1 MKKITLSV
9 AALGIAISSF
19 GQCERYKV
27 IHGETNEVKTL
38 TKLEWVQFQNEING
52 FTKFIDNSLCNKV
65 DMFELNEISN
75 TAEDM
80 IEWIIEDVA
89 SGYVDSTYADTYIDN
104 LYQIVES
111 VDKLIIESIDKLN
124 VSNERL

>member
-1 MKKITLSV
+1 MKKLTLSV
-9 AALGIAISSF
+9 AALTIAISSF
-19 GQCERYKV
+19 GQCEKYKI
-27 IHGETNEVKTL
+27 IHGETNEIKTL

-65 DMFELNEISN
+65 DIFELNEIAN

-89 SGYVDSTYADTYIDN
+89 SEYVDSTYADTYIDN
-104 LYQIVES
+104 LYQIIES
-111 VDKLIIESIDKLN
+111 VNKIKENEKL
-124 VSNERL
+124 

>member
-80 IEWIIEDVA
+80 IFWITEDVA
-89 SGYVDSTYADTYIDN
+89 SGYTDSTYADTYIDN
-104 LYQIVES
+104 LYQIIES
-111 VDKLIIESIDKLN
+111 VDKIIIESIDKLN

>member
-27 IHGETNEVKTL
+27 IHGETNEIKTL

-80 IEWIIEDVA
+80 IFWITEDVA
-89 SGYVDSTYADTYIDN
+89 SGYTDSTYADTYIDN
-104 LYQIVES
+104 LYQIIES
-111 VDKLIIESIDKLN
+111 VDKIIIESIDKLN

>member
-1 MKKITLSV
+1 MKKITLSI

-19 GQCERYKV
+19 GQCERYKI

-38 TKLEWVQFQNEING
+38 TKLEWVRFQNEISG

-104 LYQIVES
+104 LYQIIES
-111 VDKLIIESIDKLN
+111 VNKIIIESIDKLN
-124 VSNERL
+124 ISDERL

>member
-27 IHGETNEVKTL
+27 IHGETNEIKTL

-80 IEWIIEDVA
+80 IFWIREDVK

>member
-19 GQCERYKV
+19 GQCERYKI
-27 IHGETNEVKTL
+27 IHGETKEIKTL

-80 IEWIIEDVA
+80 IFWITEDVA
-89 SGYVDSTYADTYIDN
+89 NGYVDSTYADTYIDN
-104 LYQIVES
+104 LYQIIES
-111 VDKLIIESIDKLN
+111 VDKIIIESIDKLN

>member
-19 GQCERYKV
+19 GQCERYKI
-27 IHGETNEVKTL
+27 IHGETNEIKTL

-75 TAEDM
+75 TAYDM

-104 LYQIVES
+104 LYQIIES
-111 VDKLIIESIDKLN
+111 VDKIIIESIDKLN

>member
-19 GQCERYKV
+19 GQCERYKI
-27 IHGETNEVKTL
+27 IHGETNEIKTL

-80 IEWIIEDVA
+80 IFWITEDVA
-89 SGYVDSTYADTYIDN
+89 SGYTDSTYADTYIDN
-104 LYQIVES
+104 LYQIIES
-111 VDKLIIESIDKLN
+111 VDKIIIESIDKLN

>member
-19 GQCERYKV
+19 GQCERYKI
-27 IHGETNEVKTL
+27 IHGETNEIKTL
-38 TKLEWVQFQNEING
+38 TKLEWVKFQNEVNG

-80 IEWIIEDVA
+80 IFWISEDVK

-104 LYQIVES
+104 LYQIIES
-111 VDKLIIESIDKLN
+111 VDKIIIESIDKLN

>member
-27 IHGETNEVKTL
+27 IHGETNEIKTL

-80 IEWIIEDVA
+80 IFWIREDVK

-104 LYQIVES
+104 LYQIIES
-111 VDKLIIESIDKLN
+111 VDKIIIESIDKLN

>member
-19 GQCERYKV
+19 GQCERYKI
-27 IHGETNEVKTL
+27 IHGETNEIKTL

-80 IEWIIEDVA
+80 IFWITEDVA
-89 SGYVDSTYADTYIDN
+89 SGYTDSTYADTYIDN
-104 LYQIVES
+104 LYQIIES
-111 VDKLIIESIDKLN
+111 VDKMIIESIDKLN

>member
-19 GQCERYKV
+19 GQCERYKI

-38 TKLEWVQFQNEING
+38 TKLEWVQFQNEISG
-52 FTKFIDNSLCNKV
+52 FTKFIDNSLCV
-65 DMFELNEISN
+65 FELSEIAN

-80 IEWIIEDVA
+80 IFWISEDVK

-104 LYQIVES
+104 LYQIIES
-111 VDKLIIESIDKLN
+111 VDKIIIESIDKLN

>member
-65 DMFELNEISN
+65 NVFELSEIAN

-80 IEWIIEDVA
+80 IEWIVEDVA
-89 SGYVDSTYADTYIDN
+89 NGYVDSTYADTYIDN

-111 VDKLIIESIDKLN
+111 VNKIIIESIDKLN

>member
-19 GQCERYKV
+19 GQCERYKI
-27 IHGETNEVKTL
+27 IHGETNEIKTL

-75 TAEDM
+75 TAYDM

>member
-27 IHGETNEVKTL
+27 IHGETNEIKTL

-75 TAEDM
+75 TAKDM

-89 SGYVDSTYADTYIDN
+89 SGYTDSTYADTYIDN
-104 LYQIVES
+104 LYQIIES
-111 VDKLIIESIDKLN
+111 VNKIIIESIDKLN

>member
-9 AALGIAISSF
+9 AALAIAISSF

-27 IHGETNEVKTL
+27 IHGETNEIKTL
-38 TKLEWVQFQNEING
+38 TKPEWVQFQNEING

-65 DMFELNEISN
+65 DVFELSEIAN

-80 IEWIIEDVA
+80 IGWIVEDVA
-89 SGYVDSTYADTYIDN
+89 NGYVDSTYADTYIDN

-111 VDKLIIESIDKLN
+111 VDKLIN
-124 VSNERL
+124 SNEKL